1 MADQE
6 KAVATAL
13 ANIEQKTGKTLADFR
28 KIIEKSGLTK
38 HGEVRTLLKQ
48 EFDLGHGHANTV
60 AHLAMKSDGA
70 SAAKEADLSDTE
82 VLDALYTGKKE
93 HLRPIHDAILELLA
107 PLSEFEVA
115 PKKTYVSYRRK
126 KQFALVGPKTN
137 TQVEVGLAAK
147 KLPDDRRLKKMP
159 KGSMCAYTT
168 RIGSL
173 DEVDASLAEWLRAS
187 WSEAG

>member
-1 MADQE
+1 MADQD

-13 ANIEQKTGKTLADFR
+13 ANIEAKTGKTLTDFR
-28 KIIEKSGLTK
+28 GFIQKSGLTK
-38 HGEVRTLLKQ
+38 HGEIRTLIKQ
-48 EFDLGHGHANTV
+48 EFGLGHGHANTV
-60 AHLAMKSDGA
+60 THLALKSDGA
-70 SAAKEADLSDTE
+70 SAAKEGGVSEAG

-93 HLRPIHDAILELLA
+93 HLRPIHDAILKTLGSLG
-107 PLSEFEVA
+107 EFEVA

-137 TQVEVGLAAK
+137 SQVEVGLAAK
-147 KLPDDRRLKKMP
+147 ELPADPRLKKMP

-168 RIGSL
+168 RIGSV
-173 DEVDASLAEWLRAS
+173 DHVDASLADWLRAS